1 LTGTSLPS
9 SPQGTGTKG
18 LKLGYQIAVMKIRGW
33 NKGVKDDDLDDH
45 SLNRTRFMGRQCEAS
60 VDTDGD
66 DYAEEEAVGI
76 KHP

>member
-1 LTGTSLPS
+1 
-9 SPQGTGTKG
+9 
-18 LKLGYQIAVMKIRGW
+18 MKIRGW

-76 KHP
+76 QHP